1 MMQDSQL
8 LPTAREPFDPHKIGD
23 GIIVAGFSFAAIGT
37 VTAVWANPVFTRM
50 TPIGIWEIPS
60 LVLVAALTGIFA
72 AVRRPAC
79 ATGRAGLGGLASF
92 LGIAC
97 PTCNKILMLVFG
109 GEALM
114 RWFDPV
120 RPLMT
125 LLGIGLLCMAIR
137 NEWKKRPLVQPA
149 QTKSEAF

>member
-1 MMQDSQL
+1 
-8 LPTAREPFDPHKIGD
+8 
-23 GIIVAGFSFAAIGT
+23 
-37 VTAVWANPVFTRM
+37 M

-60 LVLVAALTGIFA
+60 LVLVATLTGIFA

-79 ATGRAGLGGLASF
+79 ASGRAGLGGLASF

-125 LLGIGLLCMAIR
+125 LLGIGLLCIAIR
-137 NEWKKRPLVQPA
+137 SEWKKRSLLLPIQP
-149 QTKSEAF
+149 KVEAT

>member
-1 MMQDSQL
+1 MQDIQL
-8 LPTAREPFDPHKIGD
+8 VPTAREPFDPHKIGD

-37 VTAVWANPVFTRM
+37 VTTVWANPLFTRM
-50 TPIGIWEIPS
+50 TSVGIWEIPS
-60 LVLVAALTGIFA
+60 LVLVAVLTGIFA

-79 ATGRAGLGGLASF
+79 ATGRAGLGGLTSF

-97 PTCNKILMLVFG
+97 PTCNKILMLIFG
-109 GEALM
+109 GEALL

-120 RPLMT
+120 RPLVT

-137 NEWKKRPLVQPA
+137 NEWKKRPLQFQTQPA
-149 QTKSEAF
+149 SEAS